1 MDDEIVECSMDM
13 ILNAGNARN
22 ECFQALEKMKNFSFC
37 EAAELLEQAKQ
48 NILKSHQAH
57 TGYMQRS
64 IVSMYKILLACGA
77 GCSSGLVAQRMRKY
91 AKRNNIEAQIRA
103 VGDAEIIN
111 CVEDYDILMLGPHLQ
126 YELPKITASI
136 QAKGLTTIIRLITKE
151 QYAALDGESVLKDVV
166 RVLDEATEI

>member
-1 MDDEIVECSMDM
+1 
-13 ILNAGNARN
+13 
-22 ECFQALEKMKNFSFC
+22 
-37 EAAELLEQAKQ
+37 
-48 NILKSHQAH
+48 
-57 TGYMQRS
+57 
-64 IVSMYKILLACGA
+64 MYIILLACGA

-91 AKRNNIEAQIRA
+91 AKKNNIEAQIRA

-136 QAKGLTTIIRLITKE
+136 QAKGLATIIRLITKE

-166 RVLDEATEI
+166 RVLDEAPK

>member
-64 IVSMYKILLACGA
+64 IQQEQNEYCVLFAH
-77 GCSSGLVAQRMRKY
+77 AQDTLMT
-91 AKRNNIEAQIRA
+91 
-103 VGDAEIIN
+103 IN
-111 CVEDYDILMLGPHLQ
+111 
-126 YELPKITASI
+126 
-136 QAKGLTTIIRLITKE
+136 
-151 QYAALDGESVLKDVV
+151 
-166 RVLDEATEI
+166 TEINLTGYMMEIFMRYDERIKQLEAVIKKG

>member
-64 IVSMYKILLACGA
+64 IQQEQNEYCVLFAH
-77 GCSSGLVAQRMRKY
+77 AQDTLMT
-91 AKRNNIEAQIRA
+91 
-103 VGDAEIIN
+103 IN
-111 CVEDYDILMLGPHLQ
+111 SEVN
-126 YELPKITASI
+126 
-136 QAKGLTTIIRLITKE
+136 LTQNMIRLYRKLE
-151 QYAALDGESVLKDVV
+151 K
-166 RVLDEATEI
+166 